1 MYEHF
6 LRLNVCGICEAVDR
20 CLLASVY
27 LFIFL
32 DEWKLFCNEWY
43 FSMIFFFLF
52 FLYFF
57 IKIFEFERSQN
68 KHTFH
73 AHTCWYTTEDWCEEC
88 PCTQRALSLSL
99 VRIMAA
105 EPDGCMCV
113 CWLIC
118 ACVLVSVWLRSV
130 SVFSTTYDVY
140 LKSMNWLVKPVAY
153 AIRLQ
158 ERRNQIDLR
167 WVYYYIFICVVCTWF
182 CLHYIRIVCQYIVFL
197 RRFCLRYASHVS
209 LSPDGF
215 LLSYIVFTVGFDEV
229 CDGNAL
235 CVLAERTRT
244 TMHTDAGRMCI

>member
-1 MYEHF
+1 MYVGYVKLLIAACWLQFIYLYSWMNGNFSVMNDIF
-6 LRLNVCGICEAVDR
+6 LWFFFSYSSYTFLLKYLNLNAVKISTRFTHTPVDTRLNTDAKN
-20 CLLASVY
+20 A
-27 LFIFL
+27 
-32 DEWKLFCNEWY
+32 
-43 FSMIFFFLF
+43 
-52 FLYFF
+52 
-57 IKIFEFERSQN
+57 
-68 KHTFH
+68 H
-73 AHTCWYTTEDWCEEC
+73 AHNG
-88 PCTQRALSLSL
+88 LSLSL